1 VSAETIMT
9 NIVAEKRQ
17 HFTST
22 GEVDFFR
29 AFLFFQTLMSLMHP
43 RITDEK
49 K

>member
-1 VSAETIMT
+1 MT